1 MRFQADSAALA
12 DAVAWAARALPSR
25 PSVPVLA
32 GVRLEVSTAGEA
44 ELRVSS
50 FDYEV
55 SAQGSVAVWAEE
67 PGGVLVPGRLLADIV
82 RRLPAETA
90 TVTLEGGHVRIEV
103 GRTVFTVPLLALE
116 DHPRLPELPQARGS
130 VASTSLASAVRQ
142 VAATASKDDTLPILT
157 GIHVEFSPEQLRLVS
172 TDRYRIAVRDLWWQ
186 AAEGTEDTT
195 ALVPA
200 RSLLDVVRSFPSDGN
215 VALAVAG
222 EAEAATMIGLT
233 GSGWTS
239 TVRLLD
245 GPYVGY
251 ESRFPDDF
259 AAHVDLP
266 AATLAEAVKRVA
278 SVAERHAPL
287 RLSFGEGLLVLSVGS
302 HESAQAIE
310 TVDAELTGDAMDVS
324 FSPQFL
330 LDGLVAVES
339 ETVRV
344 RLTSPTRPAVLGGVT
359 EDGRDDPSF
368 RYLTMPLR
376 PPS

>member
-1 MRFQADSAALA
+1 MRFQTDSSALA

-32 GVRLEVSTAGEA
+32 GVRLEVPVAGEA
-44 ELRVSS
+44 DLRVSS

-55 SAQGSVAVWAEE
+55 SARGSVSVWVEV
-67 PGGVLVPGRLLADIV
+67 PGAVLVPGRLLADIV

-90 TVTLEGGHVRIEV
+90 TVTLEGSHLRIEV

-116 DHPRLPELPQARGS
+116 DHPRLPELPEPRGS
-130 VASTSLASAVRQ
+130 VSAASLATAVRQ
-142 VAATASKDDTLPILT
+142 VAASASKDDTLPILT
-157 GIHVEFSPEQLRLVS
+157 GIHVEFSSDQLRLVT

-186 AAEGTEDTT
+186 AAGSGDTT

-200 RSLLDVVRSFPSDGN
+200 RSLLDVVRSFPSNGN
-215 VALAVAG
+215 VTLATAG
-222 EAEAATMIGLT
+222 DAEVATMIGLT
-233 GSGWTS
+233 GTGWNS

-251 ESRFPDDF
+251 ASRFPDDF
-259 AAHVDLP
+259 VARADLP
-266 AATLAEAVKRVA
+266 ATTLMEAVKRVA
-278 SVAERHAPL
+278 SVAERHTPL
-287 RLSFGEGLLVLSVGS
+287 RLSFSEGRLVLSVGS

-310 TVDAELTGDAMDVS
+310 SVDAELTGDAMDVS

-330 LDGLVAVES
+330 LDGLAAIEA
-339 ETVRV
+339 ETMRI

-359 EDGRDDPSF
+359 SDGQDDPSF

-376 PPS
+376 PPT